1 VVNFEGC
8 LMPKYEYVIER
19 FQRYDAWRR
28 VSRTEDEQTF
38 EAVWSST
45 RLLYRYGWIAI
56 LLIIIVTFFV
66 AYRQFPAERVA
77 MITLEEF
84 GTYLRQNRD
93 SGFELTASP
102 CDMGIIGELDGEQIY
117 WVELGYNGARWTA
130 TYDLPQSV
138 WAEVCRPPI
147 FIQYER
153 LWLMLT
159 TTVILALLYIAVNA
173 LATYRRWSV
182 VQPITVRRHGDT
194 VIITEAGQELNPA
207 SYEQLDERFK
217 LPTANISIRRVIVAA
232 IVFVVI
238 GVLLS
243 LIAAYII

>member
-1 VVNFEGC
+1 
-8 LMPKYEYVIER
+8 MPKYEYVIER

-38 EAVWSST
+38 EAVWSSS
-45 RLLYRYGWIAI
+45 RLLYRYGWIAALVI
-56 LLIIIVTFFV
+56 LLAVFV
-66 AYRQFPAERVA
+66 FAYRQLPAVRVA
-77 MITLEEF
+77 EITLEEF
-84 GTYLRQNRD
+84 GDYVRQHQD
-93 SGFELTASP
+93 SELELTASP

-159 TTVILALLYIAVNA
+159 TTIILALLYIAVNVIG
-173 LATYRRWSV
+173 TYRRWSV

-194 VIITEAGQELNPA
+194 VVISEAGQELNPA

-217 LPTANISIRRVIVAA
+217 LPTANISIRRVVFAA
-232 IVFVVI
+232 IVFVMI
-238 GVLLS
+238 GVILS
-243 LIAAYII
+243 LISAYII